1 MPTRILTRILWALAA
16 LVPLAFLA
24 VFFAWPV
31 LAMLARGFFADGA
44 LNLSAFAEVLGSG
57 RTWRIAWQTIWMA
70 LAGTTGS
77 VVLGIPAAYVLYCC
91 RFPGRRLLRA
101 IATVPFVLPTV
112 VVGAAFRALLGK
124 GGLYSFAGLDG
135 TPNAVV
141 LALVFFNLSVV
152 IRTVG
157 TMWLS
162 LDPRTAEAAR
172 TLGARPARVLCT
184 VTLPALGPS
193 IASSGG
199 LVFLFCAT
207 AYGVVQTLGRPGYG
221 TLETE
226 IWVQTSTYLDLRA
239 AAVFSC
245 LQLAVVAL
253 SLLISRRMSRGTD
266 VALRLRSGSEHRL
279 RRSDTPALAVTLA
292 VIAALLVAPMAS
304 LVVRSLRRDGQW
316 SVENYRLLSTSG
328 SGFTGG
334 ATVLDALSHSVRI
347 AVDAT
352 CIALAVGIP
361 LALVLSRRVRL
372 RRLAR
377 AQALLD
383 SAVMLPLGVSAVT
396 VGFGFFISLQGP
408 PLNLAGNGM
417 LVPLAQAVV
426 ALPLVV
432 RALVPVLRAIDPRL
446 REAAATLGAGPGRVL
461 ATVDL
466 PFMIRGLGLATGF
479 AFAISL
485 GEFGAT
491 SFLASADYMT
501 LPVLIARL
509 LGRAGADNY
518 GMAMAASVIL
528 AVVTAGVMALC
539 ENLRPR
545 GVERRSAHGF

>member
-1 MPTRILTRILWALAA
+1 MSARILTRIFWALAA

-31 LAMLARGFFADGA
+31 LAMLARGFFADGS
-44 LNLSAFAEVLGSG
+44 LNFSAFAEVLGSG

-70 LAGTTGS
+70 LAGTAGS

-172 TLGARPARVLCT
+172 TLGARPWRVLRT
-184 VTLPALGPS
+184 VTLPTLGPS
-193 IASSGG
+193 IAASGG

-226 IWVQTSTYLDLRA
+226 IWVQTSTYLDLRT

-245 LQLAVVAL
+245 LQLTVVVL

-279 RRSDTPALAVTLA
+279 RRPDLPALVVTLV

-361 LALVLSRRVRL
+361 LALVLSRRVRS

-432 RALVPVLRAIDPRL
+432 RVLVPVLRAIDPRL

-461 ATVDL
+461 ATVDF

-509 LGRAGADNY
+509 LGRAGANNY

-545 GVERRSAHGF
+545 GIERRSAHGF